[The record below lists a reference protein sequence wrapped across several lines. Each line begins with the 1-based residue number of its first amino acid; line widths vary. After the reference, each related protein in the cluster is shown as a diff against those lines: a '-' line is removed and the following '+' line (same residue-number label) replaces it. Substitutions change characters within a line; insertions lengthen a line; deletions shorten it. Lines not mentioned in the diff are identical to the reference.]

1 MKRRFT
7 GQQNDTGSNKNT
19 KEELSSLNRYMA
31 DISSYP
37 LLSREE
43 EKAIGVKAFQG
54 NDQAVQTLVNSNLRL
69 VIVVAKEYRNKG
81 LPFLDLISEGNIGLF
96 QAAKRFDPA
105 KGTRFSTYCTIWI
118 RQYIR
123 RALGNQSRTIRLP
136 VYLVDRM
143 ARMRRAEVELLH
155 TLGRAPTDQELAQE
169 LNEKTDQIQMMR
181 DKQQF
186 TISLDDCYEE
196 SVQDLYE
203 RLADLNSQEIPDCL
217 ARTEEQGLVHE
228 AMQALDDREK
238 HIIINRFGLEGRPV
252 STLEKIG
259 RRYGLTK
266 ERMRQIQAVALDK
279 LRTQMNPDD
288 ALLQAA

>member
-7 GQQNDTGSNKNT
+7 DQQNDTGSNKDT
-19 KEELSSLNRYMA
+19 KEELSSLKRYMA

-43 EKAIGVKAFQG
+43 ERAIGVKALQG
-54 NDQAVQTLVNSNLRL
+54 NDQAVQSLVNSNLRL
-69 VIVVAKEYRNKG
+69 VIVVAKEYRNMG

-105 KGTRFSTYCTIWI
+105 KGTRFSTYCAIWI

-186 TISLDDCYEE
+186 TISLDDRYEE

-203 RLADLNSQEIPDCL
+203 RLADLNSQEIPDRL

-279 LRTQMNPDD
+279 LRTQMNSDD
-288 ALLQAA
+288 TLLQAA

>member
-1 MKRRFT
+1 MKRRFAD
-7 GQQNDTGSNKNT
+7 QQNDTGGSKDT
-19 KEELSSLNRYMA
+19 KEELSSLKRYMA
-31 DISSYP
+31 DISSYS

-43 EKAIGVKAFQG
+43 ERAIGVKALQG
-54 NDQAVQTLVNSNLRL
+54 NDEAVQTLVKANLRL
-69 VIVVAKEYRNKG
+69 VIVVAKEYRNMG

-105 KGTRFSTYCTIWI
+105 KGNRFSTYCAIWI

-123 RALGNQSRTIRLP
+123 RALGNQSRTIRIP

-143 ARMRRAEVELLH
+143 ARMRRAEVELVH
-155 TLGRAPTDQELAQE
+155 TLGRTPTDQELAQE
-169 LNEKTDQIQMMR
+169 LDEKPDQIQMMR
-181 DKQQF
+181 RKQQF

-203 RLADLNSQEIPDCL
+203 RLADLNSQEIPDRV
-217 ARTEEQGLVHE
+217 ARTEEQELVHE
-228 AMQALDDREK
+228 AMQTLDDREK
-238 HIIINRFGLEGRPV
+238 DIIINRFGLEGRPI

-259 RRYGLTK
+259 LGYGLTK
-266 ERMRQIQAVALDK
+266 ERMRQIQAVALEK
-279 LRTQMNPDD
+279 LRARMNPDG

>member
-7 GQQNDTGSNKNT
+7 DKGNDSESSKDT
-19 KEELSSLNRYMA
+19 KEELTSLKRYIA
-31 DISSYP
+31 DISRYP
-37 LLSREE
+37 LLNREE
-43 EKAIGVKAFQG
+43 ERAMGRKALEG
-54 NDQAVQTLVNSNLRL
+54 NNESRQTLVKANLRL
-69 VIVVAKEYRNKG
+69 VIVIAKGYRNMG

-105 KGTRFSTYCTIWI
+105 KGTRFSTYCAIWI

-123 RALGNQSRTIRLP
+123 RALGNQSRTIRIP

-143 ARMRRAEVELLH
+143 ARMRRAEGELVH
-155 TLGRAPTDQELAQE
+155 TLGRTPTDQELAQE
-169 LNEKTDQIQMMR
+169 LDEKPHQIQMMR
-181 DKQQF
+181 RKQQF

-203 RLADLNSQEIPDCL
+203 RLADTNSQEIPDRV
-217 ARTEEQGLVHE
+217 ARTEEQELVHG
-228 AMQALDDREK
+228 AMQTLDDREK
-238 HIIINRFGLEGRPV
+238 DIIINRFGLEGRPV

-259 RRYGLTK
+259 HSYGLTK
-266 ERMRQIQAVALDK
+266 ERMRQIQVVALEK
-279 LRTQMNPDD
+279 LRTHMNSDE

>member
-7 GQQNDTGSNKNT
+7 DQQNDTGSNKDT
-19 KEELSSLNRYMA
+19 KEELSSLKRYMA

-43 EKAIGVKAFQG
+43 ERAIGVKALQG
-54 NDQAVQTLVNSNLRL
+54 NDQAVQSLVNSNLRL
-69 VIVVAKEYRNKG
+69 VIVVAKEYRNMG

-96 QAAKRFDPA
+96 QAAKRFDPV
-105 KGTRFSTYCTIWI
+105 KGTRFSTYCAIWI

-169 LNEKTDQIQMMR
+169 LDEKTDQIQMMR

-186 TISLDDCYEE
+186 TISLDDRYEE

-203 RLADLNSQEIPDCL
+203 RLADLNSQEIPDRL
-217 ARTEEQGLVHE
+217 ARTEERGLVHE

-238 HIIINRFGLEGRPV
+238 HIIINRFGLAGRPV

-279 LRTQMNPDD
+279 LRTQMSSDD

>member
-7 GQQNDTGSNKNT
+7 DQQNDTGGSKDA
-19 KEELSSLNRYMA
+19 KEELSSLKRYMA
-31 DISSYP
+31 DISSYS

-43 EKAIGVKAFQG
+43 ERAIGVKALQG
-54 NDQAVQTLVNSNLRL
+54 NDEAVQTLVKANLRL
-69 VIVVAKEYRNKG
+69 VIMIAKEYRNMG

-105 KGTRFSTYCTIWI
+105 KGTRFSTYCAIWI

-123 RALGNQSRTIRLP
+123 RALGNKSRTIRIP

-143 ARMRRAEVELLH
+143 ARMRRAEVELVH
-155 TLGRAPTDQELAQE
+155 TLGRTPTDQELAQE
-169 LNEKTDQIQMMR
+169 LDDKPDQIQMMR
-181 DKQQF
+181 RKQQF

-203 RLADLNSQEIPDCL
+203 RLADLNSPEIPDRV
-217 ARTEEQGLVHE
+217 ARTEEHELVHE
-228 AMQALDDREK
+228 AMKTLDDREK
-238 HIIINRFGLEGRPV
+238 DIIINRFGLEGRPI
-252 STLEKIG
+252 STLKKIG
-259 RRYGLTK
+259 LGYGLTK
-266 ERMRQIQAVALDK
+266 ERMRQIQAVALKK
-279 LRTQMNPDD
+279 LRSRMNPDE

>member
-7 GQQNDTGSNKNT
+7 DQQNDTGSNKDT
-19 KEELSSLNRYMA
+19 KEELSSLKRYMA

-43 EKAIGVKAFQG
+43 ERAIGVKALQG
-54 NDQAVQTLVNSNLRL
+54 NDQAVQSLVNSNLRL
-69 VIVVAKEYRNKG
+69 VIVVAKEYRNMG

-105 KGTRFSTYCTIWI
+105 KGTRFSTYCAIWI

-169 LNEKTDQIQMMR
+169 LDEKTDQIQMMR

-186 TISLDDCYEE
+186 TISLDDRYEE

-203 RLADLNSQEIPDCL
+203 RLADLNSQEIPDRL
-217 ARTEEQGLVHE
+217 ARTEERGLVHE

-279 LRTQMNPDD
+279 LRTQMNSDD